1 LSIPN
6 ELREFDRTAV
16 LTIQGG
22 GVYGLSLLGQV
33 GAVVNRLEI
42 EPLALA
48 GTSAGAIVATLLW
61 AGYRPKDIRQKFINL
76 TRPGSVPSLIDLLG
90 PFEPQAAPF
99 DWTAFQK
106 LDEESRKVWGVIK
119 SANELVGEKTNIFV
133 RGFKAPGRLKQAW
146 QAKNLIVRFARDNQ
160 VHVNNR
166 GIFRGKQLEDRIDD
180 WLRSATRLRA
190 YAAKLPRDRP
200 LSFGDIHDVAKKNPE
215 ATFVPLFLAATNLS
229 QRRLELFNSLDLKYR
244 EVPIARAVLASA
256 GVPFFFR
263 PVKIV
268 LDQKDDWFVDGGA
281 ISNYPAWVFSHELR
295 RRLAD
300 SEEHRALASRPWV
313 HIGLRLGPD
322 SAQKPQ
328 EADTP
333 KGFLNA
339 AVDLV
344 SGRAR
349 DELEGVLSS
358 FVARSWTVRQPVNE
372 TAGPDNFLQ
381 VNELDEKTI
390 LAMYSKGEDLAAS
403 QLASMSFTLPAQAA
417 VNPLLADLVELALLV
432 LGQPNNDAF
441 QLRSNVFLP
450 RKEGLKLHYS
460 FNMDDPET
468 NPDHDMEFPEFTMGL
483 TGFCF
488 SMRQPLICNLEEI
501 RRLSESGGL
510 EPNELFGMPPH
521 LHQKVRVDRSWLAS
535 VPIFDPYATYPRDL
549 SSHRAL
555 QRHPEGVGGQSYHPL
570 RTTVDGAVLG
580 VLNLDARLP
589 YDELK
594 IDPAPLIHWQH
605 PSIQAIIRF
614 MESVAQD
621 LGRTFSDA
629 FARPS

>member
-1 LSIPN
+1 MARLYYRTLVRVSSLLARKQALSIPN

-229 QRRLELFNSLDLKYR
+229 ARVSRRTVLLSSRQDRAGSERRL
-244 EVPIARAVLASA
+244 V
-256 GVPFFFR
+256 
-263 PVKIV
+263 
-268 LDQKDDWFVDGGA
+268 
-281 ISNYPAWVFSHELR
+281 R
-295 RRLAD
+295 RRRCHLQ
-300 SEEHRALASRPWV
+300 LP
-313 HIGLRLGPD
+313 GLG
-322 SAQKPQ
+322 
-328 EADTP
+328 
-333 KGFLNA
+333 
-339 AVDLV
+339 
-344 SGRAR
+344 
-349 DELEGVLSS
+349 
-358 FVARSWTVRQPVNE
+358 
-372 TAGPDNFLQ
+372 
-381 VNELDEKTI
+381 
-390 LAMYSKGEDLAAS
+390 
-403 QLASMSFTLPAQAA
+403 
-417 VNPLLADLVELALLV
+417 LLA
-432 LGQPNNDAF
+432 
-441 QLRSNVFLP
+441 
-450 RKEGLKLHYS
+450 
-460 FNMDDPET
+460 
-468 NPDHDMEFPEFTMGL
+468 
-483 TGFCF
+483 
-488 SMRQPLICNLEEI
+488 
-501 RRLSESGGL
+501 
-510 EPNELFGMPPH
+510 
-521 LHQKVRVDRSWLAS
+521 
-535 VPIFDPYATYPRDL
+535 
-549 SSHRAL
+549 
-555 QRHPEGVGGQSYHPL
+555 
-570 RTTVDGAVLG
+570 
-580 VLNLDARLP
+580 
-589 YDELK
+589 
-594 IDPAPLIHWQH
+594 
-605 PSIQAIIRF
+605 
-614 MESVAQD
+614 
-621 LGRTFSDA
+621 
-629 FARPS
+629 